1 VATAEPVEAPAD
13 EAEPYDEAMLDRVAM
28 EMAAADFDDIDDALI
43 APEPQDNAAEPQMH
57 IEPPVELSEPP
68 PVETAPAA
76 SAPERIAEPALQAPP
91 VAPEPE
97 PSLGATILAN
107 GLVTRPKA
115 PANDPLA
122 PIRRMTQAEKIAF
135 FS

>member
-1 VATAEPVEAPAD
+1 MAEPGQLPPD
-13 EAEPYDEAMLDRVAM
+13 EAEPYDDAMLDLVAL
-28 EMAAADFDDIDDALI
+28 EMAAPDFDDDAEFAI
-43 APEPQDNAAEPQMH
+43 AAPEADIAEPPRLEVT
-57 IEPPVELSEPP
+57 EPSHVDPV
-68 PVETAPAA
+68 PAA
-76 SAPERIAEPALQAPP
+76 STPEPTVAHEPALPSPP
-91 VAPEPE
+91 VAPEPA

-107 GLVTRPKA
+107 GLVTRPKT